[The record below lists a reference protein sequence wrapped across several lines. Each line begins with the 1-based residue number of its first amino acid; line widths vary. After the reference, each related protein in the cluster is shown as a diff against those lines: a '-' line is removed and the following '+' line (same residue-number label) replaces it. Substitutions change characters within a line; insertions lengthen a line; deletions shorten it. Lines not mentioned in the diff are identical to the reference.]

1 MSIGDKNVA
10 ALALPKREQTKL
22 TDDEKKAYLD
32 ARIRQKFSW
41 RCIPVNPTDPGVG
54 SKYDTSEAGI
64 QKAAIRI
71 HDDIVSGFGYN
82 QFDLEAT
89 RAVKFGIGYVAKVI
103 AKGVADGIITTE
115 QAVKHS
121 VDTFLTEGNLP
132 KGWKR

>member
-1 MSIGDKNVA
+1 MT
-10 ALALPKREQTKL
+10 EQTKL

-41 RCIPVNPTDPGVG
+41 RSIPIDPSSPGVG

-64 QKAAIRI
+64 QKAASRI

-82 QFDLEAT
+82 AFDLEAT
-89 RAVKFGIGYVAKVI
+89 RAVKFNVGYVAKVI
-103 AKGVADGIITTE
+103 TKGIADGSITTE

-121 VDTFLTEGNLP
+121 VDTFLTEGKLP
-132 KGWKR
+132 KGWTRR